1 MPTRAAAV
9 PTAFPLAIASD
20 SVDHKPMPLPAL
32 TATADV
38 RLPRGRV
45 ALSHRSSRLL
55 ERVTTHM
62 NDVLRVS
69 SHDELI
75 AFVPHALGFAPQG
88 MVCLAIGGGP
98 IARVDIPELDE
109 HLDGFIDVLTEVYLH
124 QHRPRQIA
132 LVAYGDDES
141 TCHRAL
147 AALHT
152 ALTRSGRGPQVGPVL
167 WVDGDRWNDL
177 IAGTTGTVSSSARTR
192 MDAEFTLLGRRA
204 PAETREQLA
213 AALHGD
219 PTDVSKLM
227 PEATARL
234 LGLDP
239 TALRVEREW
248 LGARVDTF
256 VRDRELLSD
265 HDAARVLAV
274 LHDTGARDAVE
285 SRMSRDHAA
294 ALSDLWSDLVRRA
307 PADVRD
313 APAVMLALS
322 SYLGGNGAQ
331 AWIALDQMT
340 GPHPLAEAVATALER
355 AIDPRVLEQAFRAE
369 ATSALLQRAG
379 LSVTPTQT
387 HQSVHQ
393 RQSTPGV
400 ERPNSDQPGRG
411 R

>member
-1 MPTRAAAV
+1 
-9 PTAFPLAIASD
+9 
-20 SVDHKPMPLPAL
+20 
-32 TATADV
+32 
-38 RLPRGRV
+38 
-45 ALSHRSSRLL
+45 LSHRSSRLL

-88 MVCLAIGGGP
+88 MVC
-98 IARVDIPELDE
+98 VDISELDE
-109 HLDGFIDVLTEVYLH
+109 DLDGFIDVLTEVYLH
-124 QHRPRQIA
+124 HQPRRIA
-132 LVAYGDDES
+132 LLAYGDDEP

-147 AALHT
+147 AALHA
-152 ALTRSGRGPQVGPVL
+152 ALTRGGRGPEVGPVL
-167 WVDGDRWNDL
+167 WVDGDGWKDL
-177 IAGTTGTVSSSARTR
+177 IAGATGTVSSSARTR
-192 MDAEFTLLGRRA
+192 MDAEFTVLGRRA
-204 PAETREQLA
+204 PAETREELE

-219 PTDVSKLM
+219 PTDVSELM
-227 PEATARL
+227 PEATARIV
-234 LGLDP
+234 GLDP

-294 ALSDLWSDLVRRA
+294 VLSDLWSDLVRRA
-307 PADVRD
+307 PVDFRD

-340 GPHPLAEAVATALER
+340 GPHPLADAVATALER

-369 ATSALLQRAG
+369 GTSALMQRAG
-379 LSVTPTQT
+379 LSGAPRQAHPSVQQRHATQ
-387 HQSVHQ
+387 
-393 RQSTPGV
+393 GV
-400 ERPNSDQPGRG
+400 ERPNPDQPGLG

>member
-1 MPTRAAAV
+1 MVQGCLVPPFKPSARAG
-9 PTAFPLAIASD
+9 D
-20 SVDHKPMPLPAL
+20 
-32 TATADV
+32 
-38 RLPRGRV
+38 
-45 ALSHRSSRLL
+45 
-55 ERVTTHM
+55 THM

-75 AFVPHALGFAPQG
+75 AFVPHALGFAPRG

-109 HLDGFIDVLTEVYLH
+109 DLDGFIEVLTEVYLH
-124 QHRPRQIA
+124 HHQPRQIA
-132 LVAYGDDES
+132 LVAYGDDEP
-141 TCHRAL
+141 TCQRAL
-147 AALHT
+147 TALHT
-152 ALTRSGRGPQVGPVL
+152 ALTRGGRGPEVGPVL
-167 WVDGDRWNDL
+167 WVDGDGWTDL
-177 IAGTTGTVSSSARTR
+177 IAGATGTVSSSARTR

-204 PAETREQLA
+204 PAETREELA

-219 PTDVSKLM
+219 PTDVSELM
-227 PEATARL
+227 PEATARV

-239 TALRVEREW
+239 TALRIEREW

-294 ALSDLWSDLVRRA
+294 VLSDLWSDLVRRA

-313 APAVMLALS
+313 APVVMLALS
-322 SYLGGNGAQ
+322 SYLGGDGAQ

-340 GPHPLAEAVATALER
+340 GPHPLAEVVATALER
-355 AIDPRVLEQAFRAE
+355 AIDPRVLEQAFRVE
-369 ATSALLQRAG
+369 GTSALMQRAG
-379 LSVTPTQT
+379 LSGAPTQA

-393 RQSTPGV
+393 RHATQGI
-400 ERPNSDQPGRG
+400 ERPNPDQPGLG

>member
-1 MPTRAAAV
+1 M
-9 PTAFPLAIASD
+9 
-20 SVDHKPMPLPAL
+20 
-32 TATADV
+32 
-38 RLPRGRV
+38 
-45 ALSHRSSRLL
+45 
-55 ERVTTHM
+55 
-62 NDVLRVS
+62 
-69 SHDELI
+69 
-75 AFVPHALGFAPQG
+75 
-88 MVCLAIGGGP
+88 
-98 IARVDIPELDE
+98 
-109 HLDGFIDVLTEVYLH
+109 
-124 QHRPRQIA
+124 
-132 LVAYGDDES
+132 
-141 TCHRAL
+141 
-147 AALHT
+147 
-152 ALTRSGRGPQVGPVL
+152 L
-167 WVDGDRWNDL
+167 WVDGDGWTDL
-177 IAGTTGTVSSSARTR
+177 IAGATGTVSSSARTR

-204 PAETREQLA
+204 PAETREELA

-219 PTDVSKLM
+219 PTDVSELM
-227 PEATARL
+227 PEATARV

-294 ALSDLWSDLVRRA
+294 VLSDLWSDLVRRA

-340 GPHPLAEAVATALER
+340 GPHPLAEVVATALER

-369 ATSALLQRAG
+369 ATSALMQRAG
-379 LSVTPTQT
+379 LSGTPTQA

-393 RQSTPGV
+393 RHATPGV
-400 ERPNSDQPGRG
+400 ERPNPDQPGLG